1 MNNKTTRAIGQVH
14 TPLER
19 RLSRRLR
26 HAPSGACLDFEQIV
40 ELARRGRRATDYYAR
55 MAHVISCPSCR
66 RAYLQARQII
76 EAQRPSLVHWFK
88 RFRLPITLT
97 FAPATAV
104 AAVVF
109 AVMLWQVRTPQ
120 TLGEPTVIAAT
131 HDSEPSAAG
140 DLRAD
145 TQPREIADSRLTA
158 PSAPPLSTQ
167 EELRRARQL
176 PAFVGSAVAW
186 MQQSVAQLAVRSDKQ
201 PKTPWLRLSNPD
213 IESNSAIESGMVF
226 FQWAPVANA
235 TGYQVRLT
243 RADQQEPIAEA
254 TLNPAQTRLTLD
266 KPLRPGEYTLTI
278 TVQRGEESR
287 TLRREF
293 YVLNAEQQRAL
304 RWARE
309 NAQQYPL
316 LSAAVFYEN
325 DRYTDAL
332 RCIERASK
340 EYPNDRLVDQWRKR
354 VKARISQRLAEFEE

>member
-1 MNNKTTRAIGQVH
+1 MKIKMREIRQAH

-40 ELARRGRRATDYYAR
+40 EVARRRRRASDYYAR
-55 MAHVISCPSCR
+55 MTHIISCPACR

-76 EAQRPSLVHWFK
+76 EAQRPSLVRWFK

-109 AVMLWQVRTPQ
+109 AVMLWQARTPQ

-131 HDSEPSAAG
+131 PDLPAG
-140 DLRAD
+140 AETLSSRA
-145 TQPREIADSRLTA
+145 QPQIAESRLTA
-158 PSAPPLSTQ
+158 PSAPPLNTQ

-186 MQQSVAQLAVRSDKQ
+186 MQQSVAQLAVRSDEQ

-213 IESNSAIESGMVF
+213 IESNSAIEPGTVF

-235 TGYQVRLT
+235 TGCQVRLT

-278 TVQRGEESR
+278 TVLQGEESQ
-287 TLRREF
+287 TFRREF

-340 EYPNDRLVDQWRKR
+340 EYPNDRLVDQWRKQ
-354 VKARISQRLAEFEE
+354 VESRIRQRLAEFEK

>member
-1 MNNKTTRAIGQVH
+1 MKSKHEVRQAH

-40 ELARRGRRATDYYAR
+40 ELARRGRRAPDYYAR
-55 MAHVISCPSCR
+55 MAHIISCPACR

-76 EAQRPSLVHWFK
+76 EAQRPSLVRWLRRL
-88 RFRLPITLT
+88 RFPMALTL
-97 FAPATAV
+97 APAMS
-104 AAVVF
+104 AAAIALAFV
-109 AVMLWQVRTPQ
+109 LWQTRASQ
-120 TLGEPTVIAAT
+120 HIGEPSVIAAT
-131 HDSEPSAAG
+131 TDAVSPTGEAPTSSP
-140 DLRAD
+140 
-145 TQPREIADSRLTA
+145 QPRTADSRIETPPA
-158 PSAPPLSTQ
+158 PAASD
-167 EELRRARQL
+167 ELRLARQL
-176 PAFVGSAVAW
+176 PSFVSSAVEW
-186 MQQSVAQLAVRSDKQ
+186 LQQSVAQITVRSDN
-201 PKTPWLRLSNPD
+201 PLETPWLRLSNPD
-213 IESNSAIESGMVF
+213 IESNSAIEPGTVF

-266 KPLRPGEYTLTI
+266 KPLSPGEHTLTI
-278 TVQRGEESR
+278 TVLQGEESR
-287 TLRREF
+287 TFRREF

-309 NAQQYPL
+309 NAERYPL

-332 RCIERASK
+332 SCLERASR
-340 EYPNDRLVDQWRKR
+340 EYPNDRLVAAWRKQ
-354 VKARISQRLAEFEE
+354 VEARIRQRVAEFEE

>member
-1 MNNKTTRAIGQVH
+1 MKIKMREIRQAH

-76 EAQRPSLVHWFK
+76 EAQRPSLVRWFK

-109 AVMLWQVRTPQ
+109 AVMLWQPRAPQ
-120 TLGEPTVIAAT
+120 LVGEPSVIAAT
-131 HDSEPSAAG
+131 PDSELPVVGILTG
-140 DLRAD
+140 DA
-145 TQPREIADSRLTA
+145 QPRTADSRLETPPA
-158 PSAPPLSTQ
+158 PAASD
-167 EELRRARQL
+167 ELRLARQS
-176 PAFVGSAVAW
+176 PPFVASAVEW
-186 MQQSVAQLAVRSDKQ
+186 LQQSVAQITPRSGGQ
-201 PKTPWLRLSNPD
+201 SQMPWLRLRTPD
-213 IESNSAIESGMVF
+213 IESNSAIEPGVVVF
-226 FQWAPVANA
+226 EWTPVEDAKGYRLRLNQAN
-235 TGYQVRLT
+235 RS
-243 RADQQEPIAEA
+243 EPIGDA
-254 TLNPAQTRLTLD
+254 TLDAGQARLALD
-266 KPLRPGEYTLTI
+266 QPLRPGEYTLTI
-278 TVQRGEESR
+278 IVEQEGQSRVFQRD
-287 TLRREF
+287 F
-293 YVLNAEQQRAL
+293 YVLNESQQRAL

-309 NAQQYPL
+309 NAEQYPL

-332 RCIERASK
+332 RCLERASK
-340 EYPNDRLVDQWRKR
+340 EYPNDRLVDQWRKQ
-354 VKARISQRLAEFEE
+354 VESRIRQRLAEFEK